1 MRLDGQINSS
11 NLIKGSIYSGQV
23 GMFQRFSLSFASR
36 HEFYAFS
43 TMGCATTVLTS
54 KEWSVT
60 QDIKM
65 EIYRR
70 DLSFSHPLC
79 GYDFIVSVVCD
90 DLWGRKVKN
99 RRDKR

>member
-1 MRLDGQINSS
+1 MNFMHSQLWG
-11 NLIKGSIYSGQV
+11 
-23 GMFQRFSLSFASR
+23 
-36 HEFYAFS
+36 
-43 TMGCATTVLTS
+43 ATTVLTS